1 MKVLYIVLRM
11 VFRRVLRVMG
21 IREVVMRVVVRMLFR
36 MVMRVLMIKVVII
49 KVMRTVVW
57 T

>member
-11 VFRRVLRVMG
+11 VFRRVLRVMV